1 MNNCKSLVNKYDII
15 TIVSGL
21 PRSGTSMMMRMLEA
35 GNMPVLVDNL
45 RKPDDDNPKGYYEYE
60 PVKKIKEDASWLEN
74 ARGKAVKMV
83 SLLLYHLPPDRYY
96 KIIFMRRK
104 MNEILASQRVMLERL
119 GQIQPANESGVSD
132 EEMAQKFEEHL
143 KKINSWLSGQ
153 ENIDVLYV
161 DYSTIIMKPQEQA
174 DNIVR
179 FLGVNLDPE
188 KMIKTIDKKLYR
200 QRSNI

>member
-1 MNNCKSLVNKYDII
+1 MTNRKSLVSKNDII

-74 ARGKAVKMV
+74 ASGKVVKMI
-83 SLLLYHLPPDRYY
+83 SLLLYHLPPDSYY

-119 GQIQPANESGVSD
+119 GQIQPADKPDVSD

-143 KKINSWLSGQ
+143 KKIEFWLSGQ
-153 ENIDVLYV
+153 KNIDVLYL
-161 DYSTIIMKPQEQA
+161 DYRIVIMNPKEQA

-179 FLGVNLDPE
+179 FLGADLDTE
-188 KMIKTIDKKLYR
+188 KMVQAVDKKLYR
-200 QRSNI
+200 QRN